1 MEAKMSHIL
10 VITFDDENQAASVLQ
25 SLKDLQNKDLL
36 SLRDAAIIVKDKKGK
51 VEVNNL
57 VEKNVKSGAAVGGFL
72 GLVVGGLLFP
82 VAGIALGALGGAL
95 VGKTLGEGV
104 DKKFVSDVRDSL
116 TPGSSAILFIIS
128 NENVGMLIS
137 ALRPYNGKI
146 FQSSFDSAEEEE
158 LRKALL

>member
-1 MEAKMSHIL
+1 
-10 VITFDDENQAASVLQ
+10 
-25 SLKDLQNKDLL
+25 
-36 SLRDAAIIVKDKKGK
+36 
-51 VEVNNL
+51 
-57 VEKNVKSGAAVGGFL
+57 
-72 GLVVGGLLFP
+72 
-82 VAGIALGALGGAL
+82 
-95 VGKTLGEGV
+95 
-104 DKKFVSDVRDSL
+104 VRDSL